1 MVTER
6 QLEIILAVV
15 YEYIMTG
22 EPVGSRAISKRYL
35 TGKSPATIR
44 NEMADLE
51 EMGYL
56 WQPHTSAGR
65 IPTSKA
71 YRLYVDVILQR
82 KPVPPR
88 GLEQPLKEIKKR
100 RRNTEELLSYVST
113 LLSRTTRCFSVAA
126 IGMLGKMQPRRV
138 DFVRLDS
145 GHVMV
150 LVVLEGGLVHHRVI
164 AVPGDISQE
173 KLDEAARK
181 INELVASRSWNEVRT
196 TLYRQIRGELED
208 YLKAC
213 LAAIDELD
221 AMALRQNF
229 HFFARGASEMLRLP
243 DFQDVSRISTILA
256 LLEEEESLLRLLES
270 YSLKEGL
277 HVIIGE
283 ENAVEEMRDYS
294 LLFDVVDGVGCRMI
308 LGLIGPLRMDYESSI
323 ATLEAISKDLKED
336 QK

>member
-15 YEYIMTG
+15 YEYITTG

-65 IPTSKA
+65 VPTSKA
-71 YRLYVDVILQR
+71 YRLYVDAILQR
-82 KPVPPR
+82 KPAPPQ
-88 GLEQPLKEIKKR
+88 GLERWLKEIKKR

-113 LLSRTTRCFSVAA
+113 LMSRTTRCFSVAA
-126 IGMLGKMQPRRV
+126 IGALGNMQPRRV

-145 GHVMV
+145 EHVMV

-173 KLDEAARK
+173 KLDAAARK
-181 INELVASRSWNEVRT
+181 VNELIASRPWSEVRAV
-196 TLYRQIRGELED
+196 LYRQIRGELED
-208 YLKAC
+208 YFNAC

-221 AMALRQNF
+221 AMALRQNY
-229 HFFARGASEMLRLP
+229 HLFARGASEILKLP
-243 DFQDVSRISTILA
+243 NFQDVSRISAILA

-283 ENAVEEMRDYS
+283 ENAIEEMRDYS
-294 LLFDVVDGVGCRMI
+294 LLFNVVDAAGCRMI
-308 LGLIGPLRMDYESSI
+308 LGLIGPLRMDYEGSI
-323 ATLEAISKDLKED
+323 ATLEAISKDLRED
-336 QK
+336 HM